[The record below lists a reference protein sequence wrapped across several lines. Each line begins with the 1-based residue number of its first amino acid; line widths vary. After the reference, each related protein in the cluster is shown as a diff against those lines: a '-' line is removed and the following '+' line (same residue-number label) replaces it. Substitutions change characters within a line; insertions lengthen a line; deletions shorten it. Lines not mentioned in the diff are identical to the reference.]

1 MSGTTTARIAKRFVG
16 LPLEQ
21 RRQFLEKLRADGK
34 DFTLLPI
41 VESRLDARLIPLSY
55 AQQRLLFLWQLDPAS
70 DAYKM
75 VTGLRLR
82 GHLDDSALCRS
93 FDLLIQRHEVLRT
106 VFRTDG
112 EQPCQVILPALALDL
127 ERIDLQAVPAEQ
139 RDAELAHQVAR
150 VTARPFDLING
161 PLLRASLFQLD
172 AEDFV
177 LVVCMHHIVSDGWS
191 MDVMVKEF
199 AQSYQAYSQ
208 GAEPAL
214 AELPLQYADYAIWQR
229 SWLEAGEGERQLD
242 YWSHQLGDE
251 QPLLEAAQDFP
262 RPPTQSFRGERLT
275 FDFGTQRSQRLNAF
289 ARTQGM
295 SLFMLVLAG
304 FSLFLSRQSGQR
316 DIRIGVP
323 NANRG
328 RAETEGLIGFFIN
341 TQVLRCQIDERLS
354 YLDLLG
360 QIRETSF
367 DAQAHQD
374 VPFEQL
380 VDRLAPERSL
390 GHNPLFQAKFNQN
403 VVLRQELSLKLPG
416 LEVSEY
422 PLHREG
428 AHFDL
433 ALDITDDGTLI
444 HGDMTYASDLYQR
457 ATVEAFI
464 PALLALFDQLLEAP
478 TAPLLGLG
486 VPAQAAVPAPL
497 PAAPLVLEQWD
508 RHVAQRPGAL
518 AARCLNQ
525 SLSYRELDEAANR
538 LAWHFIER
546 GVRPGQPV
554 ALLMERSLD
563 WLTALLATLKAGAVY
578 MPLDVKAPDARLQQ
592 MLERAGARLLL
603 AAAGDARLTSLQ
615 AEGCDALAYAPADWQ
630 QQPAS
635 APALTPCAEAPAY
648 VIHTSGSTGL
658 PKGVLVSHGA
668 LASYVRGLLAQL
680 QLAPE
685 ASMAL
690 ASTIAADLGHTVLF
704 GALCDGRTLHVLPEA
719 LGFDPDGFADYMAT
733 HQVGVLKI
741 VPGHLAAL
749 LQASRPADV
758 LPRHALIVGGEAC
771 PAGLV
776 EQVRQLRGQCRFI
789 NHYGP
794 SETTVGV
801 LTHEVP
807 ANAPVPAVVPVGAAL
822 PGAWVRVLDDVLN
835 GVAPRVPGEL
845 YIGGD
850 SVALGYLGQPAL
862 TAERFVPDAHGPA
875 GARLYRSGDRVRLDG
890 QGQVRFIGRADDQV
904 KIRGYR
910 VEPAEVAR
918 VLQTLPGV
926 SQAVVLAEAQDGDAS
941 RLHLLAWCVA
951 QGQQAEALRQQLAER
966 LPEYMVPAQI
976 VVLEQLPLTANGKL
990 DRKALPKP
998 GTVQQRFVAPQ
1009 GEIEEKLAAI
1019 WRDVLKLE
1027 QVGSTDN
1034 FFELGGDSILSL
1046 QIIARA
1052 KRQGIKLNPKQLFEK
1067 QTIGQ
1072 LAPVAKLIEKKAA
1085 APVVEQVSGNLPL
1098 LPIQARFFELGIPQ
1112 RQHWNQSVLLTPSQ
1126 PLDAAHLQAALH
1138 ALVEQHDAL
1147 RLNFARQYA
1156 GWQAVFAPIN
1166 SSELLWTRELDDARG
1181 LEALADEA
1189 QRSLDLKNGPLLR
1202 ALLVTLPQNEQRL
1215 LLVVHHLVV
1224 DGLSWR
1230 VLLEDLQQ
1238 AHAAIA
1244 AGRAPALPAKTT
1256 SLKAWAE
1263 KLHAHAASPALE
1275 AERDYWRATLSGAV
1289 DQLPRDHAQDNPRI
1303 ADAAHASSQLSEAL
1317 TAQLLKVAPAAYRT
1331 QVNDLLLT
1339 ALAQVLCQWSRQSS
1353 VLIQLEGHGREDLF
1367 DEVDLSRTVGWFSSL
1382 FPVRLS
1388 PAGAPGAS
1396 IGAIKEQLRG
1406 IPAKGIGFGLLRYL
1420 GDVDFAHELAAL
1432 PQARVTFNYLGQFDA
1447 SFDREQGALFAPA
1460 SESAGQALCPQGPLG
1475 NWLSINGQVY
1485 NGQLRLE
1492 WAFSRAMFEPAT
1504 IEALA
1509 RDYERALTALIEHCV
1524 GGGQGVTPSDFP
1536 LANLTQPQLDRLPQ
1550 PAATIEDIYP
1560 LSPMQQGMLFHSL
1573 YAAEA
1578 GNYINQLRVE
1588 VRGLDAGRLR
1598 DAWQALLDHHEVL
1611 RSGFVTD
1618 GAQPLQV
1625 VQRRVELPFVEV
1637 DAREQADPDAW
1648 VDQWAGAERDK
1659 GFELAQGPL
1668 LRVALIRTGE
1678 DTQHLIYTS
1687 HHILM
1692 DGWSSSRMLGEVLQ
1706 RYAGAPI
1713 PRQGSRYRD
1722 YIRWLQDQ
1730 DGAAG
1735 ERFWREQLAPLDE
1748 PTRLAQVFKGFAAGE
1763 GYGEYLDDL
1772 DADLSRRLG
1781 DFARDQRVTLNTLV
1795 QAAWLLLLQRY
1806 TGQSAVT
1813 FGATV
1818 AGRPTE
1824 LAGVEEQLGLFI
1836 NTLPVVGSPRSE
1848 QSVADFV
1855 QQVQGQNLALREF
1868 EHTPLYEVQRWAGW
1882 AGEALFDSIL
1892 VFENYPVSEA
1902 LQQAAPDGLAFGE
1915 VHSQEQTHYPLTL
1928 VVNTGERLSLRISH
1942 DRRHFGEQAV
1952 AQVAEHF
1959 SHLLQAL
1966 IVDAGA
1972 PLGSLALPSGWEQDV
1987 ARYPVE
1993 QCIHQMI
2000 EAQAARVPDAVALSF
2015 AGESLT
2021 YAALNRRANQ
2031 LAHKLREQGVGPDV
2045 LVGLSVERGLE
2056 MLVGVLAILKAGGA
2070 YVPLDPDYPQDRL
2083 SYMMEDSGIAL
2094 LLAQSHLSLPVPA
2107 GVTTLPLD
2115 QALEGYSEDNPVNL
2129 TSPDNLA
2136 YVIYTSGSTGK
2147 PKGTLLP
2154 HRNVLRLFTA
2164 TDDWFAF
2171 DEKDVWTLFHSY
2183 AFDFSVWEIFG
2194 ALMYG
2199 GRLVVVPREV
2209 TRSPEDFHQ
2218 LLVTE
2223 KVTVLNQTPSAFRQL
2238 ARVACESEQSLD
2250 LRYVVFGGE
2259 ALDVGSLQP
2268 WFDRFGDQQPHLI
2281 NMYGITETTV
2291 HVTYRPITRADLAQA
2306 NVSPIG
2312 EAIPD
2317 LSWYVLDADFNPVAL
2332 GCNGELHVGQAGLAR
2347 GYHNRAALTAER
2359 FVPNP
2364 FAHDGSRLY
2373 RTGDL
2378 ARYRAEGVI
2387 EYAGRID
2394 HQVKIRGFRIELG
2407 EIEAR
2412 LQEHPAVREVIVL
2425 AVDGP
2430 SGPQLAAWLVP
2441 VNADQDPAELRDILK
2456 AHLKANLP
2464 DYMVPTHLILLEAM
2478 PLTANGKLDRK
2489 ALPKPDAAQLQGAYV
2504 APVSELEQQ
2513 LAAIWADVLKVE
2525 QVGLTDNFFELG
2537 GHSLLA
2543 TQVVSRVRQQLG
2555 LELSLRNLFE
2565 SADLA
2570 AFVAAAG
2577 QEQGVK
2583 APAFSPVDRSQPLAL
2598 SYAQQRQWFLWQL
2611 DPQSAAY
2618 NIPVALRLSGAL
2630 DIEALR
2636 GAFETLIARHETLRT
2651 TFRQDGEQVVQVV
2664 QPLSTFELPVETVQA
2679 DALQAL
2685 IDAEVQRPFDLERGP
2700 LLRVR
2705 LLRLAED
2712 AHVLVLTQHHIV
2724 SDGWS
2729 MPVMVD
2735 ELVRLYSGQVLPALA
2750 FQYADYAAWQRQWM
2764 EAGERERQLAYWTA
2778 QLGGEQPVLELPTDR
2793 NRPAQ
2798 PSQRG
2803 ERFNLVLDADEL
2815 ERLNRA
2821 ARQQGVTLFMLLLA
2835 SFQTLLHRY
2844 SGQADIRIGV
2854 PVANRNRAETEGL
2867 IGFFVNTQVLKAE
2880 FEPALTVAALLQQ
2893 AKARVAG
2900 AQAHQDLPFEQLVDA
2915 LQPQRDF
2922 SRSPLFQ
2929 VAYNHQTARAEEPR
2943 EVAGLQLQPL
2953 AADKHS
2959 AQFDLTLDTHE
2970 GEQGLAVSLIY
2981 ATDLFDATTIERMV
2995 EHWRNLLEAMAADVS
3010 QRIADLPL
3018 LSAVE
3023 TSQTV
3028 RDWNGGLKAFLV
3040 EQCIH
3045 QMIEA
3050 QVARVPEAV
3059 ALSFAGESLTY
3070 AVLNSRANQLAHK
3083 LREQGVGPDV
3093 LVGLSVER
3101 GLEMLVG
3108 VLAILKAGGAYV
3120 PLDPDYP
3127 QDRLSYMMEDSGIRL
3142 LLAQPG
3148 LELPVPTGVVTLPL
3162 DQALDGYSRE
3172 NPVNLTS
3179 PDNLAYVIYTSGSTG
3194 KPKGTLLPHRN
3205 VLRLFTA
3212 TDDWFAFDEKDVWT
3226 LFHSYAFDFSVWEIF
3241 GALMYGGRLVVVPRE
3256 VTRSPEDFHQLLV
3269 SEKVTVLNQTPSA
3282 FKQLARVACD
3292 SAAELGLRYVVFGG
3306 EALDVGSL
3314 QPWFDRFG
3322 DQQPHLINMYGITET
3337 TVHVTYRPI
3346 TKADLAQ
3353 ANVSPI
3359 GEAIPD
3365 LSWYVLDADFNP
3377 VALGCN
3383 GELHVGHAGLAR
3395 GYHQRAALT
3404 AERFVPNPFANDG
3417 SRLYR
3422 TGDLAR
3428 YRAEGVIEYAGRIDH
3443 QVKIRGFRIELGE
3456 IEARLQEHPA
3466 VREVIVL
3473 AIDGPSGQQL
3483 AAWLVPSDPQQEPQ
3497 ALRDT
3502 LRTHL
3507 KANLPDYMVPTH
3519 LILLAAMPLTANGKL
3534 DRKALPKPDAA
3545 QLQGAYVAPV
3555 SELEQQLAAIW
3566 AEVLKV
3572 EQVGLSDNFFELGGH
3587 SLLATQVVS
3596 RVRQQLGLELS
3607 LRTLFE
3613 AADLAGFAEAVGQG
3627 AASSAPALRKADR
3640 QQPLALSYAQQ
3651 RQWFLWQLEPQS
3663 AAYNIPLALRLTGSL
3678 DIDALEASFSALIAR
3693 HETLRTTFRQDG
3705 EQAVQVIHPATPLV
3719 LALEQPAGL
3728 EAAVREEFLRPFDL
3742 QQGPL
3747 LRVRLLR
3754 QGDDDHV
3761 LVLNLHH
3768 SVSDGWSMPVMVD
3781 ELVRLYAACSQGHDL
3796 HLPALPIQY
3805 ADYARWQRDWM
3816 QAGEQERQLAYW
3828 TAQLGDQQPVL
3839 ELPTDRPRPSVQQ
3852 DDGDRLGIELERALV
3867 DDLRKVAREQGVTLF
3882 MLLLAAFQTLLQ
3894 RHSGQNDIRVGVP
3907 VANRTRAETE
3917 GLIGFFV
3924 NTQVLK
3930 AEFAPATTFSALLQ
3944 QVKQAVVQAQ
3954 AHQEL
3959 PFEQLV
3965 EALQPQRS
3973 LSHSPLF
3980 QVMFNHQVD
3989 VQETR
3994 HSLPGLSVESLDP
4007 DSHRAQFDL
4016 TLNTAEH
4023 DGGLSAG
4030 LVYATALFDRAT
4042 VERLAAHWINLLRG
4056 LCCNV
4061 QTRVAELPLLG
4072 EAEREFLVHGC
4083 NHSAREYP
4091 LERSYVS
4098 LFEEQVAAHPE
4109 RIAVSC
4115 LERRHSYAELNVAA
4129 NRLGHA
4135 LIAAGVGFDQPIALL
4150 AERGPDLLG
4159 MIVGSFKAGA
4169 GYLPL
4174 DPALPNQ
4181 RLSGVIAQSGA
4192 PVLVC
4197 SAECE
4202 AQARELI
4209 ADNAAVQLLVW
4220 EQVQQSAASVDNP
4233 GRYSTP
4239 DNLAYVIFT
4248 SGSTGLPKGVMVEQR
4263 GMLNNQLSKV
4273 PYLDLSDAD
4282 VIAQT
4287 ASQSFDISV
4296 WQFLAAPLFGA
4307 RVDIVPNDIA
4317 RDPQALLAHVQAQG
4331 ITVLESVPSLI
4342 QGLLAEERVNLDG
4355 LRWMLPTGEAMPP
4368 ELAKQ
4373 WLLRYPQI
4381 GLVNAYGPAECS
4393 DDVAFFRVDLDSTRS
4408 TYLPIGT
4415 PTDNNLIYLLDD
4427 ALELVPLGA
4436 VGELC
4441 VAGTGVGRGYVAD
4454 PRRTTPVFVPNPF
4467 GAPGERLY
4475 RTGDLARRRAD
4486 GVLEYVG
4493 RADHQVKIRGY
4504 RIELGEIETRL
4515 QEHPAIREAVVLD
4528 IDGAHGKQL
4537 AAWLVANPGH
4547 DDAAA
4552 LRDALKAG
4560 LKAHLPDYMVPTHFV
4575 LLDAMPLTPNGK
4587 LDRKALPAP
4596 DLSQSQ
4602 QQYIAPVSEL
4612 EQQIAALWAEVLKV
4626 ERVGL
4631 SDDFFEL
4638 GGHSLLAAQ
4647 LVSRIHSGLGIDVP
4661 LRLIF
4666 EKPQL
4671 NEFIQAFESTS
4682 LSLTEDGLFDI
4693 EQMMNDMA
4701 AEA

>member
-1 MSGTTTARIAKRFVG
+1 MSGTTAARIAKRFVG
-16 LPLEQ
+16 LSLEQ
-21 RRQFLEKLRADGK
+21 RRQFLAKLREDGK
-34 DFTLLPI
+34 DFSLLPMP
-41 VESRLDARLIPLSY
+41 ESRHDVETIPLSF
-55 AQQRLLFLWQLDPAS
+55 AQQRLLFLWQLDPSS

-75 VTGLRLR
+75 STGLRLH
-82 GHLDDSALCRS
+82 GQLDDSALQRS
-93 FDLLIQRHEVLRT
+93 FDHLLQRHEVLRT
-106 VFRTDG
+106 VFATDG
-112 EQPCQVILPALALDL
+112 EQPRQVILPQLSLALERVDL
-127 ERIDLQAVPAEQ
+127 GADS
-139 RDAELAHQVAR
+139 DAELARQVAAFN
-150 VTARPFDLING
+150 ARPFDLING
-161 PLLRASLFQLD
+161 PLLRAALFRLG
-172 AEDFV
+172 AEEHV

-191 MDVMVKEF
+191 MDIMVREF
-199 AQSYQAYSQ
+199 AQSYQAFSQ
-208 GAEPAL
+208 GAAPSLPAL
-214 AELPLQYADYAIWQR
+214 ALQYADYAIWQR
-229 SWLEAGEGERQLD
+229 QWLDAGEGERQLD
-242 YWSHQLGDE
+242 YWRQQLGDE

-262 RPPTQSFRGERLT
+262 RPLTQSFRGERLR
-275 FDFGTQRSQRLNAF
+275 FDFGAALSGRLNAF
-289 ARTQGM
+289 ARGQGM

-341 TQVLRCQIDERLS
+341 TQVLRCQVDERLS
-354 YLDLLG
+354 YLDLLAA
-360 QIRETSF
+360 IRDTSL

-380 VDRLAPERSL
+380 VDQLAAERSL

-403 VVLRQELSLKLPG
+403 VVLKQALSLKLPG

-433 ALDITDDGTLI
+433 ALDITDDGQLI
-444 HGDMTYASDLYQR
+444 HGDMTYASDLYR
-457 ATVEAFI
+457 RDTVEAFI
-464 PALLALFDQLLEAP
+464 PALLGLFEELLAAPRAPLYSLAAIAQPAAEEALAEAP
-478 TAPLLGLG
+478 SVL
-486 VPAQAAVPAPL
+486 AQWQAN
-497 PAAPLVLEQWD
+497 
-508 RHVAQRPGAL
+508 VARQPDAI
-518 AARCLNQ
+518 AARCLNE
-525 SLSYRELDEAANR
+525 SLTFRELDEAANR
-538 LAWHFIER
+538 LAHHLLQQ
-546 GVRPGQPV
+546 GVAQGQPV
-554 ALLMERSLD
+554 AVLMERSLP
-563 WLTALLATLKAGAVY
+563 WLTALLAIFKAGAVY
-578 MPLDVKAPDARLQQ
+578 MPLDVKAPQERLQQ
-592 MLERAGARLLL
+592 MLERAKAAALLC
-603 AAAGDARLTSLQ
+603 AAGDARLSTLQ
-615 AEGCDALAYAPADWQ
+615 VAGCANLAFDPLQWQ
-630 QQPAS
+630 DQPAS
-635 APALTPCAEAPAY
+635 APAVSLAGEAPAY
-648 VIHTSGSTGL
+648 VIHTSGSTGQ

-668 LASYVRGLLAQL
+668 LASYVRGLLGRL
-680 QLAPE
+680 QLAPQ

-749 LQASRPADV
+749 LQASRAADV

-771 PAGLV
+771 PVGLL
-776 EQVRQLRGQCRFI
+776 QRVRELRPECRFI

-807 ANAPVPAVVPVGAAL
+807 AAAPLPEVVPLGSAL
-822 PGAWVRVLDDVLN
+822 PGAVLRVLDDVFN
-835 GVAPRVPGEL
+835 GVAAQVPGEL

-850 SVALGYLGQPAL
+850 SLALGYLGQAAL
-862 TAERFVPDAHGPA
+862 TAERFVPDPHGAA
-875 GARLYRSGDRVRLDG
+875 GTRLYRSGDRVRRNRDG
-890 QGQVRFIGRADDQV
+890 QLEFIGRADDQV

-918 VLQTLPGV
+918 VLQGLATV
-926 SQAVVLAEAQDGDAS
+926 RQAAVLALPQDDDAT
-941 RLHLLAWCVA
+941 RLQLLAWCVA
-951 QGQQAEALRQQLAER
+951 EGASAEALRQQLAQR
-966 LPEYMVPAQI
+966 LPDYMVPAQI
-976 VVLEQLPLTANGKL
+976 VLLDQLPLTANGKL
-990 DRKALPKP
+990 DKRALPKP
-998 GTVQQRFVAPQ
+998 GAVQQRYVAPA

-1072 LAPVAKLIEKKAA
+1072 LATVAKLIEKKAA
-1085 APVVEQVSGNLPL
+1085 APVVEQITGNLPL
-1098 LPIQARFFELGIPQ
+1098 LPIQARFFEMDIPQ
-1112 RQHWNQSVLLTPSQ
+1112 RQHWNQSLLLKPAHQ
-1126 PLDAAHLQAALH
+1126 VDVAHLQAALH
-1138 ALVEQHDAL
+1138 ALLEQHDAL
-1147 RLNFARQYA
+1147 RLNFVRQYA
-1156 GWQAVFAPIN
+1156 GWQAVFAPLD
-1166 SSELLWTRELDDARG
+1166 SAAVLWTRSTDDLD
-1181 LEALADEA
+1181 ALADEA
-1189 QRSLDLKNGPLLR
+1189 QRSLDLKSGPLLR
-1202 ALLVTLPQNEQRL
+1202 AVLAELADGSQRL

-1224 DGLSWR
+1224 DGVSWR

-1238 AHAAIA
+1238 AYAAIV
-1244 AGRAPALPAKTT
+1244 AGRAAALPAKT
-1256 SLKAWAE
+1256 SSYKAWAE
-1263 KLHAHAASPALE
+1263 KLHGYANSPALE
-1275 AERDYWRATLSGAV
+1275 AERDYWRAVLDGAAP
-1289 DQLPRDHAQDNPRI
+1289 DLPQDNPQGSLRI
-1303 ADAAHASSQLSEAL
+1303 RDAAHATSRLDETL
-1317 TAQLLKVAPAAYRT
+1317 TTQLLKVAPAAYRT

-1339 ALAQVLCQWSRQSS
+1339 ALAEVLCQWSGQPS
-1353 VLIQLEGHGREDLF
+1353 VLVQLEGHGREDLF
-1367 DEVDLSRTVGWFSSL
+1367 EDIDLSRTVGWFSSL
-1382 FPVRLS
+1382 FPVRLT
-1388 PAGAPGAS
+1388 PGAS
-1396 IGAIKEQLRG
+1396 PAASIRTIKEQLRAV
-1406 IPAKGIGFGLLRYL
+1406 PAKGIGFGVLRYL
-1420 GDVDFAHELAAL
+1420 GDGDFAHGLAAL
-1432 PQARVTFNYLGQFDA
+1432 PQPRVTFNYLGQFDG
-1447 SFDREQGALFAPA
+1447 SFDQAQAAFSLA
-1460 SESAGQALCPQGPLG
+1460 SEGSGQPLCLEGPLG
-1475 NWLSINGQVY
+1475 NWLSVNGQVFD
-1485 NGQLRLE
+1485 GQLRLE
-1492 WAFSRAMFEPAT
+1492 WAFSREMFRAET

-1509 RDYERALTALIEHCV
+1509 RDYERVLRGLIEHCV
-1524 GGGQGVTPSDFP
+1524 ADNQGVTPSDFP
-1536 LANLTQPQLDRLPQ
+1536 LAGLDQEQLDRLPL
-1550 PAATIEDIYP
+1550 AAASIEDIYP

-1573 YAAEA
+1573 YAKEA
-1578 GNYINQLRVE
+1578 GNYINQLRVSVE
-1588 VRGLDAGRLR
+1588 GLDTARLR
-1598 DAWQALLDHHEVL
+1598 AAWQALLDQHPVL
-1611 RSGFVTD
+1611 RSGFVS
-1618 GAQPLQV
+1618 AAEHPVQV
-1625 VQRRVELPFVEV
+1625 VQRRVELPFVEI
-1637 DAREQADPDAW
+1637 DARGRADLDSW
-1648 VDQWAGAERDK
+1648 LDERARLEREP
-1659 GFELAQGPL
+1659 GFDLAQGPL
-1668 LRVALIRTGE
+1668 LRVALIRTDE
-1678 DTQHLIYTS
+1678 QRFELIYTS

-1706 RYAGAPI
+1706 RYAGQAPA
-1713 PRQGSRYRD
+1713 RQGMPYGD
-1722 YIRWLQDQ
+1722 YIRWLQAQ
-1730 DGAAG
+1730 DGEVAR
-1735 ERFWREQLAPLDE
+1735 RFWGEQLQAFDE
-1748 PTRLAQVFKGFAAGE
+1748 PTRLALAFKGAADGE
-1763 GYGEYLDDL
+1763 GYADFVEDL
-1772 DADLSRRLG
+1772 DAELSRRLG
-1781 DFARDQRVTLNTLV
+1781 DFAREQRVTLNTLV

-1806 TGQSAVT
+1806 TGQSSVT

-1824 LAGVEEQLGLFI
+1824 LAGIEEQLGLFI
-1836 NTLPVVGSPRSE
+1836 NTLPVVTSPRSE
-1848 QSVADFV
+1848 QSVAAFV
-1855 QQVQGQNLALREF
+1855 QQLQAQNIALREF

-1882 AGEALFDSIL
+1882 SGEALFDNIL

-1902 LQQAAPDGLAFGE
+1902 LQQAASDGLVFGE
-1915 VHSQEQTHYPLTL
+1915 VRTREQTHYPLTL

-1942 DRRHFGEQAV
+1942 DRRQFGAQAV
-1952 AQVAEHF
+1952 VQLAAHF
-1959 SHLLQAL
+1959 NHLLAAL
-1966 IVDAGA
+1966 IVDAEA
-1972 PLGSLALPSGWEQDV
+1972 PLGSLALPADV
-1987 ARYPVE
+1987 PQALADHSSA
-1993 QCIHQMI
+1993 QCIHQLI
-2000 EAQAARVPDAVALSF
+2000 EVQAARRPDAVALSF
-2015 AGESLT
+2015 GAQQLT
-2021 YAALNRRANQ
+2021 YAQLNSRANQ

-2056 MLVGVLAILKAGGA
+2056 MLVGVLGILKAGGA
-2070 YVPLDPDYPQDRL
+2070 YVPLDPEYPQDRL
-2083 SYMMEDSGIAL
+2083 DYLQADSGIKL
-2094 LLAQSHLSLPVPA
+2094 LLTGADLVAS
-2107 GVTTLPLD
+2107 
-2115 QALEGYSEDNPVNL
+2115 ALQGYSAANPLNL

-2147 PKGTLLP
+2147 PKGALLP
-2154 HRNVLRLFTA
+2154 HHNVLRLFTA
-2164 TDDWFAF
+2164 TDQWFGF
-2171 DEKDVWTLFHSY
+2171 DENDVWSLFHSY

-2194 ALMYG
+2194 ALLYG
-2199 GRLVVVPREV
+2199 GRLVIVPRAV
-2209 TRSPEDFHQ
+2209 TRSPDDFHQ
-2218 LLVTE
+2218 LLVDE
-2223 KVTVLNQTPSAFRQL
+2223 KVTVLNQTPSAFKQL
-2238 ARVACESEQSLD
+2238 ARVAYESTADLA

-2268 WFDRFGDQQPHLI
+2268 WFERFGDAQPQLI

-2291 HVTYRPITRADLAQA
+2291 HVTYRPISQSDLAQA
-2306 NVSPIG
+2306 EVSPIG
-2312 EAIPD
+2312 AAIPD
-2317 LSWYVLDADFNPVAL
+2317 LSLQVLDSDFNPVVA
-2332 GCNGELHVGQAGLAR
+2332 GVCGELHVGHAGLAR
-2347 GYHNRAALTAER
+2347 GYHHRAALTAER

-2364 FAHDGSRLY
+2364 FAADGSRLY

-2412 LQEHPAVREVIVL
+2412 LQEHAGVREVVVL

-2430 SGPQLAAWLVP
+2430 AGQQLAAYLVP
-2441 VNADQDPAELRDILK
+2441 SETNGDLRERLK

-2464 DYMVPTHLILLEAM
+2464 DYMVPAHLILLDAM

-2489 ALPKPDAAQLQGAYV
+2489 ALPKPDAAAAQGAYV
-2504 APVSELEQQ
+2504 APVSVLEQR
-2513 LAAIWADVLKVE
+2513 LATIWAEVLEVE
-2525 QVGLTDNFFELG
+2525 QVGLSDNFFELG

-2543 TQVVSRVRQQLG
+2543 TQVISRVRQQLD
-2555 LELSLRNLFE
+2555 LELSLRALFE
-2565 SADLA
+2565 AADLA
-2570 AFVAAAG
+2570 AFAAAAG
-2577 QEQGVK
+2577 QGAAVE
-2583 APAFSPVDRSQPLAL
+2583 APAIVAVERDRPLAL
-2598 SYAQQRQWFLWQL
+2598 SHAQQRQWILWQL

-2618 NIPVALRLSGAL
+2618 NIPAALRLSGAL
-2630 DIEALR
+2630 DVDALR
-2636 GAFETLIARHETLRT
+2636 RSFAALIARHETLRT
-2651 TFRQDGEQVVQVV
+2651 TFREDGEQAVQIVH
-2664 QPLSTFELPVETVQA
+2664 PAGDFALPVEAVAAQQ
-2679 DALQAL
+2679 LQA
-2685 IDAEVQRPFDLERGP
+2685 IVDAEVRRPFDLEHGP

-2705 LLRLAED
+2705 LLQLGADE
-2712 AHVLVLTQHHIV
+2712 HVLVLTQHHIV

-2729 MPVMVD
+2729 MPIMVD
-2735 ELVRLYSGQVLPALA
+2735 ELARLYDAFSQGQALELPALA
-2750 FQYADYAAWQRQWM
+2750 VQYADYAQWQRDWM
-2764 EAGERERQLAYWTA
+2764 AAGEQARQLDYWKE
-2778 QLGGEQPVLELPTDR
+2778 QLGGEQPVLQLPTDR
-2793 NRPAQ
+2793 PRPAQ
-2798 PSQRG
+2798 RSERG
-2803 ERFNLVLDADEL
+2803 ARVEFELDAVQL
-2815 ERLNRA
+2815 QGLKAA
-2821 ARQQGVTLFMLLLA
+2821 ARAQGVTLFMLLLA
-2835 SFQTLLHRY
+2835 AWQTLLQRY
-2844 SGQADIRIGV
+2844 SGQADIRVGV
-2854 PVANRNRAETEGL
+2854 PVANRNRSETEGL

-2880 FEPALTVAALLQQ
+2880 FAADTTVAALLQQ
-2893 AKARVAG
+2893 LKATVAG
-2900 AQAHQDLPFEQLVDA
+2900 AQAHQDLPFEQLVEA
-2915 LQPQRDF
+2915 LQPQRDL

-2929 VAYNHQTARAEEPR
+2929 VAYNHQTQAASELRQLP
-2943 EVAGLQLQPL
+2943 GLRLEAF
-2953 AADKHS
+2953 AASKDRV
-2959 AQFDLTLDTHE
+2959 QFDLTLDTYE
-2970 GEQGLAVSLIY
+2970 GEQGLGAALIY
-2981 ATDLFDATTIERMV
+2981 ATDLFDAQTVERMAA
-2995 EHWRNLLEAMAADVS
+2995 HWRNLLRAMAADAS

-3018 LSAVE
+3018 QSAEE
-3023 TSQTV
+3023 TRRTLG
-3028 RDWNGGLKAFLV
+3028 DWNRQLRVFPGELCA
-3040 EQCIH
+3040 H
-3045 QMIEA
+3045 QLFEVQA
-3050 QVARVPEAV
+3050 ARLPEAV
-3059 ALSFAGESLTY
+3059 ALSFGAEQLTY
-3070 AVLNSRANQLAHK
+3070 AQLNTRANQLAHK

-3101 GLEMLVG
+3101 SLEMLVG
-3108 VLAILKAGGAYV
+3108 VLGILKAGGAYV

-3127 QDRLSYMMEDSGIRL
+3127 QDRLDYMQADSGIRL
-3142 LLAQPG
+3142 LL
-3148 LELPVPTGVVTLPL
+3148 TGTDLVAS
-3162 DQALDGYSRE
+3162 ALQGYSAA
-3172 NPVNLTS
+3172 NPLNLTS

-3194 KPKGTLLPHRN
+3194 KPKGALLPHRN
-3205 VLRLFTA
+3205 LLRLFTA
-3212 TDDWFAFDEKDVWT
+3212 TNHWFGFDENDVWT

-3241 GALMYGGRLVVVPRE
+3241 GALLYGGRLVLVPRD

-3269 SEKVTVLNQTPSA
+3269 DENVTVLNQTPSA
-3282 FKQLARVACD
+3282 FKQLARVACE
-3292 SAAELGLRYVVFGG
+3292 SAADLALRYVVFGG

-3314 QPWFDRFG
+3314 KPWFERFG
-3322 DQQPHLINMYGITET
+3322 DAQPQLINMYGITET

-3346 TKADLAQ
+3346 SKLDLAQ
-3353 ANVSPI
+3353 SEVSPI

-3395 GYHQRAALT
+3395 GYHNRAALT
-3404 AERFVPNPFANDG
+3404 AERFVPNPFATDG

-3456 IEARLQEHPA
+3456 IEARLQEHEG
-3466 VREVIVL
+3466 VREVVVL
-3473 AIDGPSGQQL
+3473 AIDGAAGQQL
-3483 AAWLVPSDPQQEPQ
+3483 AAWFVPRDP
-3497 ALRDT
+3497 ARTDLRDS
-3502 LRTHL
+3502 LKAHL

-3519 LILLAAMPLTANGKL
+3519 LIALEAMPLTANGKL
-3534 DRKALPKPDAA
+3534 DRKALPKPDAS
-3545 QLQGAYVAPV
+3545 QLQNAYVAPV

-3566 AEVLKV
+3566 AEILKV

-3596 RVRQQLGLELS
+3596 RIRKQLGVELS

-3613 AADLAGFAEAVGQG
+3613 AADLAAFAHTVAQG
-3627 AASSAPALRKADR
+3627 AASGTPALVRVGR
-3640 QQPLALSYAQQ
+3640 EQPLALSYAQQ
-3651 RQWFLWQLEPQS
+3651 RQWFLWQLDAES
-3663 AAYNIPLALRLTGSL
+3663 TAYNIPLALRLKGAL
-3678 DIDALEASFSALIAR
+3678 DIDALEASFTSLIAR

-3705 EQAVQVIHPATPLV
+3705 EQAVQIIQPATPLLLAVEEVDAAQAQQRV
-3719 LALEQPAGL
+3719 L
-3728 EAAVREEFLRPFDL
+3728 EEIERPFDL

-3754 QGDDDHV
+3754 LAPQEHV
-3761 LVLNLHH
+3761 LVLTLHH
-3768 SVSDGWSMPVMVD
+3768 VVADGWSLPVLVD
-3781 ELVRLYAACSQGHDL
+3781 ELVRLYGGLSQGQDIQL
-3796 HLPALPIQY
+3796 GELPIQY
-3805 ADYARWQRDWM
+3805 ADYAHWQRQWM
-3816 QAGEQERQLAYW
+3816 AAGEQERQLAYW
-3828 TAQLGDQQPVL
+3828 TAQLGGEQPVL
-3839 ELPTDRPRPSVQQ
+3839 ELPMDRARPAIQQ
-3852 DDGDRLGIELERALV
+3852 EAGARLGLELDGALV
-3867 DDLRKVAREQGVTLF
+3867 ERLKAVAREQGVTLF
-3882 MLLLAAFQTLLQ
+3882 MLLLASFQTLLH
-3894 RHSGQNDIRVGVP
+3894 RHSGQDDIRVGVP

-3930 AEFAPATTFSALLQ
+3930 AGFAPGLTFAALLQ
-3944 QVKQAVVQAQ
+3944 QVKQAALQAQ

-3980 QVMFNHQVD
+3980 QVMYNHQVD
-3989 VQETR
+3989 VQAVS
-3994 HSLPGLSVESLDP
+3994 HALPGLSLEGLDL

-4023 DGGLSAG
+4023 AGGISAG
-4030 LVYATALFDRAT
+4030 LVYATALFDQGT
-4042 VERLAAHWINLLRG
+4042 VERLAAHWLNLLHG
-4056 LCCNV
+4056 VCADV
-4061 QTRVAELPLLG
+4061 GGAIAGLPLLG
-4072 EAEREFLVHGC
+4072 DDERGFLTEGC
-4083 NHSAREYP
+4083 NQSARGYP
-4091 LERSYVS
+4091 LERGYVA
-4098 LFEEQVAAHPE
+4098 LFEEQVAAHPQ
-4109 RIAVSC
+4109 RIAVTC
-4115 LERRHSYAELNVAA
+4115 LAREHSYEELNSAA

-4181 RLSGVIAQSGA
+4181 RLSGVIGQSGA

-4197 SAECE
+4197 SAACE
-4202 AQARELI
+4202 AQARELL
-4209 ADNAAVQLLVW
+4209 AGLEGVQLLVW
-4220 EQVQQSAASVDNP
+4220 EQVQQASHSVANP
-4233 GRYSTP
+4233 GRYSGP

-4273 PYLDLSDAD
+4273 PYLDLSEKD

-4317 RDPQALLAHVQAQG
+4317 RDPQALLAHVTQQG

-4393 DDVAFFRVDLDSTRS
+4393 DDVAFFRVDLQATES

-4441 VAGTGVGRGYVAD
+4441 VAGTGVGRGYVSD
-4454 PRRTTPVFVPNPF
+4454 TRRTVPVFVPNPF

-4515 QEHPAIREAVVLD
+4515 QEHPALREAVVLD

-4537 AAWLVANPGH
+4537 AAWLVPV
-4547 DDAAA
+4547 DPQSDATT
-4552 LRDALKAG
+4552 LRDTLKAALKAQ
-4560 LKAHLPDYMVPTHFV
+4560 LPDYMVPTHFIV
-4575 LLDAMPLTPNGK
+4575 LDAMPLTANGK
-4587 LDRKALPAP
+4587 LDRKALPQP
-4596 DLSQSQ
+4596 DPSQSQ
-4602 QQYIAPVSEL
+4602 ALYVAPVGEREVQL
-4612 EQQIAALWAEVLKV
+4612 AAIWAEVLKV

-4631 SDDFFEL
+4631 NDDFFEL

-4647 LVSRIHSGLGIDVP
+4647 LVSRIQSGLGIDVP

-4701 AEA
+4701 EV